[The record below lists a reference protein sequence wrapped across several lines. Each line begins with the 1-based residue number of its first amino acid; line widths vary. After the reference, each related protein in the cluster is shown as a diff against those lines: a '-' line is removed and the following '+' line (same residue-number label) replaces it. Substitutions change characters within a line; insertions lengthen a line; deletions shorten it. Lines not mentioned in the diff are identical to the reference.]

1 MAAPVQATTAPAM
14 IIAAAVVWI
23 VACVAAGFV
32 AIATKRSLQEFPG
45 GLDVARDGI
54 VKPVVLARD
63 GTRLSVSLQNAWNT
77 TDIVPLQDMPEF
89 LKRAFVLSEDQH
101 FYEHRGVDWSARV
114 AASWQNL
121 IHGEAVRGASTITE
135 QVVRMLHPRR
145 RTLWSRWLEGFEARR
160 LESRFSK
167 NEILAFYLNQV
178 PYTDRRRGILQAARY
193 YYDRDLGTLSKAEAL
208 SLVVLVRSPQGMDLR
223 RNPKRAV
230 QAINRL
236 ADRLLV
242 TGDLLMADRE
252 RIRNMSLQLTGPHS
266 PLDASHFVRRVL
278 QQSAENGA
286 AMPARL
292 QTSLDAYLQSQMQE
306 VLDTALTSL
315 AKRKVRDGGMLV
327 IDHQRNEILAWV
339 VGRAR
344 SAKDPADGERVLGYD
359 TVLMPRQPGS
369 TMKPLLYAMALER
382 GWTAATLID
391 DSEFSESI
399 GAGLHTFHNYSR
411 VHYGPIR
418 LREALGNSLNVPAVK
433 TLKVVG
439 TEPFL
444 DRLHQLGIVSLRQ
457 HPDFYGDGLA
467 LGNGEVSLYEMA
479 QAYTTLAR
487 RGRFR
492 PLVAT
497 MGDMP
502 AAADVQ
508 VYSPEVASLIGNIMA
523 DPDAR
528 RLEFGPG
535 LQFPVETAVKT
546 GTSNDY
552 RDAWAIGFDYAHTV
566 AVWMGNLD
574 GSAMNGVT
582 GSVGPALVLRSAFAL
597 LNRGQDTRGLWM
609 SPRLVPLTICRKS
622 GLPADRR
629 CESMTE
635 WFVPNTAPAAAV
647 HATQAASEHST
658 TSGPGTAASASART
672 HPTRA
677 ATEYRI
683 VEPTPGLQLARD
695 PRIPDELEAFTMS
708 VAPVPDLRE
717 VEWHIDGVP
726 VSRTHSGTLTWHLLP
741 GPHEVFAQIRVGDS
755 DEMHT
760 TEPVRFYV
768 R

>member
-1 MAAPVQATTAPAM
+1 MNKVVTRALLIVAAT
-14 IIAAAVVWI
+14 
-23 VACVAAGFV
+23 ACVAGGVLAL
-32 AIATKRSLQEFPG
+32 ATKRSLQDFPT
-45 GLDVARDGI
+45 GLDVAREGI

-77 TDIVPLQDMPEF
+77 TDNVPLQDMPAF

-101 FYEHRGVDWSARV
+101 FYEHHGVDWSARF
-114 AASWQNL
+114 AALGQNL
-121 IHGEAVRGASTITE
+121 IHGAAVRGASTITE
-135 QVVRMLHPRR
+135 QVVRLLHPRP
-145 RTLWSRWLEGFEARR
+145 RTIWSRWIEGFEAQR
-160 LESRFSK
+160 LEARFSK

-178 PYTDRRRGILQAARY
+178 PYTARRRGVLQAARY
-193 YYDRDLGTLSKAEAL
+193 YYDRDLGTLSKAETL

-223 RNPKRAV
+223 RNPQRAV
-230 QAINRL
+230 QAMHRL
-236 ADRLLV
+236 SDRLLAS
-242 TGDLLMADRE
+242 GDLVKADHE
-252 RIRNMSLQLTGPHS
+252 RIRTAPLRVTDPHA
-266 PLDASHFVRRVL
+266 PLDASHLVRRVL
-278 QQSAENGA
+278 QRSAENGTA
-286 AMPARL
+286 LPASL

-344 SAKDPADGERVLGYD
+344 SPTDPPEGERVLGYD

-391 DSEFSESI
+391 DSELSESV

-418 LREALGNSLNVPAVK
+418 LREALGNSLNVPAVR

-457 HPDFYGDGLA
+457 HPDYYGDGLA

-497 MGDMP
+497 TGSMATGP
-502 AAADVQ
+502 DVQ
-508 VYSPEVASLIGNIMA
+508 VFSPEVASLIANIMA

-574 GSAMNGVT
+574 GSTMNGVT
-582 GSVGPALVLRSAFAL
+582 GSVGPAMVLRSAFAL

-609 SPRLVPLTICRKS
+609 SPHLVPLTICRKS
-622 GLPADRR
+622 GLPADSH

-635 WFVPNTAPAAAV
+635 WFI
-647 HATQAASEHST
+647 
-658 TSGPGTAASASART
+658 PGTAPT
-672 HPTRA
+672 VPHPAQPVNA
-677 ATEYRI
+677 AEYRI
-683 VEPTPGLQLARD
+683 LEPTPGLQLARD

-708 VAPVPDLRE
+708 ISPVPDLRD
-717 VEWHIDGVP
+717 VEWHIDGAA
-726 VSRTHSGTLTWHLLP
+726 VSRTRTGALTWRLIP
-741 GPHEVFAQIRVGDS
+741 GRHEVFARIRAGDS
-755 DEMHT
+755 DATRT
-760 TEPVRFYV
+760 TDTVRFYV